1 MEVNFLNWKRD
12 ACMALAA
19 KNKEGFIDGTCKK
32 PPKTDKKYHQWLRC
46 DLMVMKWLLNS
57 LHKSIREN
65 FLYVTCAKDLWS
77 ELLERYEQFN
87 ALEVYQIRKDL
98 STVTKENTALIEY
111 YSKMKRNWES
121 LDSIDPIPQCSCG
134 ALDLCS
140 CQLLKRMLDREN
152 HTKLIQ
158 FLMGL
163 NSAFDG
169 VKTNILSMDT
179 LPPINK
185 AMSLLQR
192 IERQKIISD
201 AMDIVPEVTAYV
213 APALPQNSG
222 TSDWKRQRID
232 GHSNDVTDTTKVC
245 SFYHKKGHVQSDCYK
260 LKHCSFC
267 GRKGHVRDA
276 CFRLK
281 GFPDSRTG
289 RGRGRGTFRGG
300 SNVYKRD
307 AHNADVI
314 APDQATSITPLEEP
328 LTDLPQ
334 STPTSA
340 LLDSSVVND
349 IINSVKQQVMQA
361 FSDQGQVVAST
372 TFAGTITP
380 LVCTVSRNNLE
391 NDLII
396 DTGASDHMTHD
407 LALLRDVKL
416 LPRPIRVGLP
426 DGSLKYVHHIGTVVI
441 SPHIKLLNVLWVPN
455 FKQNLLFVGMLIDH
469 TNLCVLFYP
478 HHCVF
483 QDLSSKVTVGTGQRC
498 GGL

>member
-1 MEVNFLNWKRD
+1 
-12 ACMALAA
+12 
-19 KNKEGFIDGTCKK
+19 
-32 PPKTDKKYHQWLRC
+32 
-46 DLMVMKWLLNS
+46 
-57 LHKSIREN
+57 
-65 FLYVTCAKDLWS
+65 
-77 ELLERYEQFN
+77 
-87 ALEVYQIRKDL
+87 
-98 STVTKENTALIEY
+98 
-111 YSKMKRNWES
+111 MKRNWES

-169 VKTNILSMDT
+169 VKTNILSIDT

-185 AMSLLQR
+185 ALSLLQR
-192 IERQKIISD
+192 IKRQKIISD

-213 APALPQNSG
+213 APALPLNSG

-232 GHSNDVTDTTKVC
+232 GHSNDVTDTTK
-245 SFYHKKGHVQSDCYK
+245 
-260 LKHCSFC
+260 KHCSFC
-267 GRKGHVRDA
+267 GRKWHVRDA

-289 RGRGRGTFRGG
+289 RGHGRGTFRGG

-455 FKQNLLFVGMLIDH
+455 F
-469 TNLCVLFYP
+469 
-478 HHCVF
+478 
-483 QDLSSKVTVGTGQRC
+483 
-498 GGL
+498 